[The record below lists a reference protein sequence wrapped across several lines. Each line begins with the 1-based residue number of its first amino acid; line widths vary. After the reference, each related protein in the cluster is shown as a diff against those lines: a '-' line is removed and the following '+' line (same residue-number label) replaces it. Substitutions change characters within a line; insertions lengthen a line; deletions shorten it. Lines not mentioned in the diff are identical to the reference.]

1 VTRLILLIL
10 AALLTPTAAA
20 AQSRQASATL
30 TVESPLTV
38 ATSAPVRLKTT
49 VLTNG
54 AEGAAVVEADAP
66 TVIMVGGDPDRVYR
80 VRIPTDGGAAP
91 AFSIVSDN
99 GGDISDSGVSRLDGE
114 GRDRLHITRLASP
127 QAVSQDV
134 ASFPLS
140 IVYE

>member
-1 VTRLILLIL
+1 MRILLLIL
-10 AALLTPTAAA
+10 ATLLAPAAA
-20 AQSRQASATL
+20 SAQTRQATATL

-38 ATSAPVRLKTT
+38 ASSAPVRLKTT
-49 VLTNG
+49 VITNG
-54 AEGAAVVEADAP
+54 AEGSVVVQADAP

-80 VRIPTDGGAAP
+80 VRIPTDGGEAA

-99 GGDISDSGVSRLDGE
+99 GGDISDSGVSHLDGE
-114 GRDRLHITRLASP
+114 GRDRLHITRLASRSS
-127 QAVSQDV
+127 VSADV